1 MQNGQII
8 ELFRNYI
15 TAERRYSP
23 LTVRNYMRDVE
34 EFVAWGEGSGEGFS
48 LCEVKTYK
56 HTYSFKNCSH

>member
-15 TAERRYSP
+15 TADRRYSP

-34 EFVAWGEGSGEGFS
+34 EFVAWGEGCGEGFS
-48 LCEVKTYK
+48 LCEVKRDDI
-56 HTYSFKNCSH
+56 